1 MIISRDS
8 WHYKLLNKFDFRIP
22 SSLCPYFWKVVLC
35 VGLSIILGVVLIAF
49 AFAIIHGI
57 GYATFF
63 KGVSFFDLTLWQH
76 IQCVLYSL
84 LIDLCI
90 VITVCS
96 GFYILSKSVRS
107 ETHEFVYESK
117 LFAKIRKYEDYNEYL
132 KANKKGY
139 YKERKPGIL
148 LSYLK
153 AKKEKVCPTLE
164 FK

>member
-35 VGLSIILGVVLIAF
+35 VGLSIILG
-49 AFAIIHGI
+49 AISLGLVWALFYGI
-57 GYATFF
+57 GHEIFF
-63 KGVSFFDLTLWQH
+63 KGVSSFDLTLWQH
-76 IQCVLYSL
+76 VQCVLYSVL
-84 LIDLCI
+84 FDLWI
-90 VITVCS
+90 SVVIYS
-96 GFYILSKSVRS
+96 GFYIFSKGVRS